1 MPYVRI
7 RSEVNLPDLPR
18 NAVARVVPD
27 PRIRGLIAR
36 GLLTDLD
43 AAELVV
49 PSGTVRYLLDWVGGD
64 ETRARLV
71 LEAEIA
77 RPNPRQSLVSALAPP
92 DAPGEAEEPTEG
104 DDTDGDPEAVTGDL
118 GQPSDDPDPAG

>member
-18 NAVARVVPD
+18 GTEARLVPD
-27 PRIRGLIAR
+27 ARIRGLIAR

-49 PSGTVRYLLDWVGGD
+49 PSGTVRYLLDWVGDDDG
-64 ETRARLV
+64 RARAV
-71 LEAEIA
+71 LEAELA
-77 RPNPRQSLVSALAPP
+77 RDRPRQTLVAALRAG
-92 DAPGEAEEPTEG
+92 DAAGADATAAEGEDTGEAVAL
-104 DDTDGDPEAVTGDL
+104 DTGDL
-118 GQPSDDPDPAG
+118 AAPDDDAALDD